1 MGVSMKRR
9 IAVVLPALVA
19 VAASIPIALSTT
31 PAAASAACG
40 KTVADKDGSA
50 WNATANGANE
60 RSGSSTGCAI
70 NGIAYSGHKLDYH
83 CYTVAGDYTWT
94 YLRNDSTGT
103 YGWVRDDLLSDYGSS
118 VYCGF

>member
-1 MGVSMKRR
+1 MKRR

-83 CYTVAGDYTWT
+83 CYTVVATTPGRTSGT
-94 YLRNDSTGT
+94 TARVPTG
-103 YGWVRDDLLSDYGSS
+103 GSVTTS
-118 VYCGF
+118 